1 MEDDVELAKWMSVV
15 DEQHDDVAEMTSLP
29 ALQSMLERMESQAGR
44 IVANELAAVIEG
56 SDAELLDDIGR
67 ARLRKICEDYDLNGS
82 ALLATTND
90 V

>member
-1 MEDDVELAKWMSVV
+1 MSVV

-82 ALLATTND
+82 ALFATIND